1 MNLYTNEEG
10 EINLIELF
18 YLIRSKLWLIVL
30 FAVLSAA
37 GVYLYSSYMITSIYT
52 SKTQL
57 YIINRSTEAANLSD
71 IQVGTQLTKDYMV
84 LVKSRAV
91 VNKVIENLSLD
102 K

>member
-1 MNLYTNEEG
+1 MDLYTNEEG

-57 YIINRSTEAANLSD
+57 YIINRSTEAA
-71 IQVGTQLTKDYMV
+71 
-84 LVKSRAV
+84 KSVRYPGGHAA
-91 VNKVIENLSLD
+91 NEGLYGIS
-102 K
+102 